1 MHRQILSYGPASVL
15 PAFISVAAIYAF
27 TRLLSPAEFGDY
39 TFAFSIVMVVQ
50 ALFYAMSV
58 AVARLYP
65 VAERAGE
72 TAAFRKTAYA
82 LFFGLAAAVSACALA
97 QRFVLSAS
105 NGFSTLLW
113 VALPVLLL
121 RSAVIVNQNVNRMAG
136 RAARYTVVEGINAG
150 LGFVAGLALV
160 RFVAPTAASV
170 LGGLAIGAG
179 AGALLDGRLLA
190 SPFGAG
196 RFDRRLAAD
205 LARFSLPLVATS
217 VTSGLM
223 LQADR
228 IVVGGLGGAEMLG
241 VYAAAVSLVERP
253 TTLLC
258 MVIATATYPLAV
270 RALESEGAEA
280 AQRQASRNGM
290 ALVALTLPACIG
302 LAMGSRH
309 VAAVLVGP
317 VFRDGVAAVLPLLC
331 VTAFLRG
338 VSVHFLDHAFQLA
351 RRPDMMLRIYVPAA
365 VANVACS
372 AALVSFLGFYGAALS
387 ALACQLLV
395 IAGQV
400 SLGGRLFP
408 LRLPRIEV
416 AKIGLA
422 VTMMAAAIDLARPPM
437 SWAGLAELIL
447 VGVGAYGAAL
457 LACDGLG
464 LRSRAWS
471 ALRPKP
477 RQPSIYV
484 VAPGGRTA
492 TGGMCRMV
500 DYMMAEWEA
509 AGREP
514 ALTLVDSTGPY
525 VRWRQ
530 PFHFALALGRV
541 LAAGLGGRV
550 VLLHIHAAER
560 GSVLRKAAFIYL
572 AGALGVPCVVHMHG
586 AEFET
591 FYGTAPLLIR
601 RAVTH
606 AFRRAQRFVVLGGAW
621 ERYFAETVGIERQR
635 IVVVRNA
642 VPDPTPVPERPARHA
657 CRLVFMGALVERKG
671 LGELIEAL
679 ADPWM
684 TGLSWYLDVAGNG
697 DPAPWRQRASELGIA
712 SRITFHGWLDG
723 AGAQRLFA
731 ASDVLV
737 LPSRAEGLPM
747 VVIEAMAHG
756 LAVVCTPVG
765 TVDEAVSD
773 GVTGLFVPPRDA
785 EALADALARVIGDAD
800 LRRRLGRA
808 GRERF
813 LAEFGIAR
821 LNDHMARVFQ
831 DALREARPDAA
842 LPGVAEEA

>member
-1 MHRQILSYGPASVL
+1 MHRQLLSYGPASLL
-15 PAFISVAAIYAF
+15 PAFVSIAAIYAF

-39 TFAFSIVMVVQ
+39 TFAFSVVTVVQ
-50 ALFYAMSV
+50 ALFYALSV

-65 VAERAGE
+65 VAERTGE
-72 TAAFRKTAYA
+72 VATFRKTAYA
-82 LFFGLAAAVSACALA
+82 LFFGLALAVSTCALA
-97 QRFVLSAS
+97 QHFVLPASYGISA
-105 NGFSTLLW
+105 LLW
-113 VALPVLLL
+113 VALPVLVL
-121 RSAVIVNQNVNRMAG
+121 RSAVTVNQSVNRMAG
-136 RAARYTVVEGINAG
+136 RAARFTVVEGANAG
-150 LGFVAGLALV
+150 LGFLAGLALV

-179 AGALLDGRLLA
+179 ACALLDARLLA

-196 RFDRRLAAD
+196 RFDGRVAAD

-217 VTSGLM
+217 LTSGLM

-228 IVVGGLGGAEMLG
+228 LVVGGLGGAGMLG
-241 VYAAAVSLVERP
+241 VYAVAFSLIERP
-253 TTLLC
+253 TALLC
-258 MVIATATYPLAV
+258 TVVATATYPLAV

-280 AQRQASRNGM
+280 GQRQAGRNGV

-331 VTAFLRG
+331 ATAFLRG

-351 RRPDMMLRIYVPAA
+351 RRPDMMLRIYLPAA
-365 VANVACS
+365 VANVGCS
-372 AALVSFLGFYGAALS
+372 AVLVPFLGFYGAALS

-395 IAGQV
+395 MAGQV
-400 SLGGRLFP
+400 ILGGKLFP
-408 LRLPRIEV
+408 LRLPRVEV

-422 VTMMAAAIDLARPPM
+422 ASVMAAAIDLARPPL

-464 LRSRAWS
+464 LRSQAWG
-471 ALRPKP
+471 AVRPMP
-477 RQPSIYV
+477 RRPSIYV
-484 VAPGGRTA
+484 VSPGGRTA

-525 VRWRQ
+525 VKWRQ

-550 VLLHIHAAER
+550 TLLHIHAAER

-572 AGALGVPCVVHMHG
+572 GRALGVPCVVHMHG
-586 AEFET
+586 AGFEA
-591 FYGTAPLLIR
+591 FYDGAAPLIR
-601 RAVTH
+601 RAVTR
-606 AFRRAQRFVVLGGAW
+606 AFRQAHRFVVLGSAW
-621 ERYFAETVGIERQR
+621 ERYFVETVGIERGR

-642 VPDPTPVPERPARHA
+642 VPDTAPVPERPARHS
-657 CRLVFMGALVERKG
+657 CRLVFVGALVERKG

-684 TGLSWYLDVAGNG
+684 AGLSWHLDVAGNG
-697 DPAPWRQRASELGIA
+697 DPAPWQQRASDLGVA
-712 SRITFHGWLDG
+712 SRITFQGWLDA
-723 AGAQRLFA
+723 AGVQRLLA
-731 ASDVLV
+731 VSDALV

-747 VVIEAMAHG
+747 VIIEAMAHG
-756 LAVVCTPVG
+756 LAVICTPVG
-765 TVDEAVSD
+765 TVEDAVTE
-773 GVTGLFVPPRDA
+773 GVNGLLVPPRDV
-785 EALADALARVIGDAD
+785 EALADALASVVAD
-800 LRRRLGRA
+800 GELRRRLGRA
-808 GRERF
+808 GRQRF

-821 LNDHMARVFQ
+821 LNDHLARVFA
-831 DALREARPDAA
+831 DALREARPATDV
-842 LPGVAEEA
+842 PGVAEEA

>member
-1 MHRQILSYGPASVL
+1 MHRQILSYGPASAL
-15 PAFISVAAIYAF
+15 PALISVAAVYAF

-39 TFAFSIVMVVQ
+39 TFAFSIVTVVQ
-50 ALFYAMSV
+50 ALFYALSV

-65 VAERAGE
+65 VAERTGE
-72 TAAFRKTAYA
+72 ISAFCKTAYA
-82 LFFGLAAAVSACALA
+82 LFLGLAAAVSACAIL
-97 QRFVLSAS
+97 QSFVLPTGG
-105 NGFSTLLW
+105 GFSALLW

-121 RSAVIVNQNVNRMAG
+121 RSAVTVNQSVNRMAG
-136 RAARYTVVEGINAG
+136 RAIRYTVVEGANAG
-150 LGFVAGLALV
+150 LGFLTGLALV
-160 RFVAPTAASV
+160 RFAAPTAASV

-179 AGALLDGRLLA
+179 TCALLDAKLLA
-190 SPFGAG
+190 SAFGAG
-196 RFDRRLAAD
+196 RFDRTLAAD
-205 LARFSLPLVATS
+205 IARFSLPLVATL
-217 VTSGLM
+217 VASGLM

-228 IVVGGLGGAEMLG
+228 LVVGSIGGAGMLG
-241 VYAAAVSLVERP
+241 VYAVAVSLVERP

-270 RALESEGAEA
+270 RALESEGAA
-280 AQRQASRNGM
+280 AGQLQAGRNGV

-302 LAMGSRH
+302 LAMGSQH

-338 VSVHFLDHAFQLA
+338 ISVHFLDHAFQLA
-351 RRPDMMLRIYVPAA
+351 RRPDMMLRIYIPAS
-365 VANVACS
+365 VANVGFS
-372 AALVSFLGFYGAALS
+372 AALVPFLGFYGAALS

-400 SLGGRLFP
+400 VLGGRLLP
-408 LRLPRIEV
+408 LRLPRIEI
-416 AKIGLA
+416 AKIGIA
-422 VTMMAAAIDLARPPM
+422 VAVMAAAIDLVRPPV
-437 SWAGLAELIL
+437 SSAGLAELIL
-447 VGVGAYGAAL
+447 VGIGAYGAAL
-457 LACDGLG
+457 FACDGIG

-471 ALRPKP
+471 ALHPVP
-477 RQPSIYV
+477 SQSSIYV

-492 TGGMCRMV
+492 TGGISRMV
-500 DYMMAEWEA
+500 DYMMAEWDA
-509 AGREP
+509 AGRKP

-525 VRWRQ
+525 VKWRQ
-530 PFHFALALGRV
+530 PFHFALALVRV
-541 LAAGLGGRV
+541 LAAALGGRV
-550 VLLHIHAAER
+550 ALLHIHAAER

-572 AGALGVPCVVHMHG
+572 ANALGVPCVVHMHG

-591 FYGTAPLLIR
+591 FYGTAPQPIR

-606 AFRRAQRFVVLGGAW
+606 AFRRAQRFVVLGSAW
-621 ERYFAETVGIERQR
+621 ERYFVETVGIERAR
-635 IVVVRNA
+635 IVIVPNA
-642 VPDPTPVPERPARHA
+642 VPDPSPVPERPARHA

-684 TGLSWYLDVAGNG
+684 SGLSWHLDVAGNG
-697 DPAPWRQRASELGIA
+697 DPAPWRQRASDLGIT

-747 VVIEAMAHG
+747 VIIEAMAHG
-756 LAVVCTPVG
+756 LAVIGTPVG
-765 TVDEAVSD
+765 TVEDAVTD
-773 GVTGLFVPPRDA
+773 GVNGLLVPPSDA
-785 EALADALARVIGDAD
+785 EALADALTRVISDAE

-821 LNDHMARVFQ
+821 LNDHLARVFQ
-831 DALREARPDAA
+831 DALREARPDAD